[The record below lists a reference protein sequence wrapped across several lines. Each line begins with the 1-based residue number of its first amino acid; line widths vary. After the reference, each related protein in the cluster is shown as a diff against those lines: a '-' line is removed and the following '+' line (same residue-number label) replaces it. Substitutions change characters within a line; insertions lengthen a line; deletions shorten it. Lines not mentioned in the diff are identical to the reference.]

1 MGSFPYGLFVSF
13 GTFTG
18 ELCLGNG
25 DVPIADPD
33 APEAHFSMNCM
44 GGARVAN
51 AEWSFTSTP

>member
-1 MGSFPYGLFVSF
+1 MDD
-13 GTFTG
+13 
-18 ELCLGNG
+18 G

-33 APEAHFSMNCM
+33 APEGHFSMNCM